1 MLNIASYQD
10 IIVKFK
16 DGTCWE
22 TDGVEVNKIEYKDR
36 FVLFMNGDK
45 AVAIYN
51 DDIVEGIEFQ

>member
-1 MLNIASYQD
+1 MLDIAINQE
-10 IIVKFK
+10 IIVRFK

-22 TDGVEVNKIEYKDR
+22 TYGLEVDKIEFKNR